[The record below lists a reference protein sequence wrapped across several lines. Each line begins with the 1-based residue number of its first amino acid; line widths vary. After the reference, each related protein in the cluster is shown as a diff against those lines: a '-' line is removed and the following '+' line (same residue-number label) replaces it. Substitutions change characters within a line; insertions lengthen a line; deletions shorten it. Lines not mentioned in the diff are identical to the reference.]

1 MHKIMTA
8 VGYILALVGLA
19 FLVKH
24 LTHISREE
32 NCPVCNL
39 RKKIENKNRK
49 GSRYGSNPVH
59 Y

>member
-1 MHKIMTA
+1 MTA